1 MVTYICFPITLFI
14 LGQLS
19 TEYSAASLYVLATA
33 SNGFCAGAALNYTL
47 AHLLHLSFPETHFIV
62 TSLLA
67 AFRGFAGSFGSAI
80 GGGVFT
86 RVLKKTLELGFHE
99 RGSRGKAEL
108 VRQLL
113 GSPALVSSLTG
124 VDREVAILAYV
135 TAFKTLFTAASLVA
149 LSMVVLQAGTG
160 WRGMVGRKATDEIE
174 GDGEEDVYVPG

>member
-1 MVTYICFPITLFI
+1 MTYICFPITLFI
-14 LGQLS
+14 LGQFS
-19 TEYSAASLYVLATA
+19 TEFSAAWIYVLVTA

-47 AHLLHLSFPETHFIV
+47 AHLLHLSLPETHFIV

-80 GGGVFT
+80 GGGIFT
-86 RVLKKTLELGFHE
+86 RVLKTTLEIGFHE

-113 GSPALVSSLTG
+113 GSPALVASLTA
-124 VDREVAILAYV
+124 VDREVAVLAYV

-149 LSMVVLQAGTG
+149 LSMIVLQAGTG
-160 WRGMVGRKATDEIE
+160 WRGMVRTKFTDQAE
-174 GDGEEDVYVPG
+174 GDGEDVYIPGQR